1 MSYLV
6 RTLTGQDSAPKQ
18 VAQQVAK
25 AVAPTEATRAEKV
38 SASQARARRVA
49 SRSLL
54 GEGRFDLAGET
65 RRTLGVG

>member
-18 VAQQVAK
+18 VAK

-38 SASQARARRVA
+38 LASQARARRVA

>member
-18 VAQQVAK
+18 VAK
-25 AVAPTEATRAEKV
+25 AVEPTEATRAEKV
-38 SASQARARRVA
+38 LASQARARRVA

>member
-6 RTLTGQDSAPKQ
+6 RTLTGQDGAAKQ
-18 VAQQVAK
+18 VEK
-25 AVAPTEATRAEKV
+25 IVAPTEATRAEKV
-38 SASQARARRVA
+38 LASQARARRVA